1 MRRNNHRKPMMD
13 QHPMYRTEG
22 IVGDVDGY
30 EREHCDDMDAD
41 GEELLLQAEDGSTQ
55 NVED

>member
-1 MRRNNHRKPMMD
+1 MW
-13 QHPMYRTEG
+13 RTEG

-30 EREHCDDMDAD
+30 PFQHGDDAYAD
-41 GEELLLQAEDGSTQ
+41 EEEFASHANDGSMQ